1 MIEVIQ
7 HRGRWKSVDRETN
20 EYLRVYTSY
29 EEAMIAEGLSAP
41 APKAIWQTIPKTEEI
56 EDAKSEETED
66 STKVVRKAKT
76 STYKPKTVRLSKG
89 DGKKKV

>member
-1 MIEVIQ
+1 MIEVIK

-20 EYLRVYTSY
+20 EYLRVYSSY
-29 EEAMIAEGLSAP
+29 EEAMIAEGLSEP
-41 APKAIWQTIPKTEEI
+41 APKNLWQAIPETKEI
-56 EDAKSEETED
+56 EDAKSEETKD

-76 STYKPKTVRLSKG
+76 TTYKPKAVRLSKG